1 VNFLNVGPWEL
12 TVILI
17 IAILLV
23 GPRRMVEIGRT
34 IGRVTRQLRRFSN
47 EFNSTLQAEVMATEH
62 AATAGESPQDIIKES
77 PQDIIKSITE
87 PFTGLQAE
95 LQATERETRQALEN
109 LIDSTAEPIQDELQ
123 AVERETRQALENAAQ
138 NDTNNDPTQ
147 EN

>member
-1 VNFLNVGPWEL
+1 LNVGPWEL

-47 EFNSTLQAEVMATEH
+47 EFTSTLQAEVMATEH
-62 AATAGESPQDIIKES
+62 AATAGES

>member
-47 EFNSTLQAEVMATEH
+47 EFTSTLQAEVMATEH
-62 AATAGESPQDIIKES
+62 AATAGES

>member
-1 VNFLNVGPWEL
+1 MNFLNVGPWEL

-47 EFNSTLQAEVMATEH
+47 EFTSTLQAEVMATEH
-62 AATAGESPQDIIKES
+62 AATAGES

>member
-1 VNFLNVGPWEL
+1 MNFLNVGPWEL

-23 GPRRMVEIGRT
+23 GPRRMVEIART
-34 IGRVTRQLRRFSN
+34 IGRVTRQLRRFSS
-47 EFNSTLQAEVMATEH
+47 EFTSNLQAEVMATER
-62 AATAGESPQDIIKES
+62 AATAGEP

-95 LQATERETRQALEN
+95 LQATERETRHALEN
-109 LIDSTAEPIQDELQ
+109 LIEGTAEPIQDELQ
-123 AVERETRQALENAAQ
+123 TLERETRQALANAAQ
-138 NDTNNDPTQ
+138 DDTDNDPTQ